1 MSQMTSNFDY
11 TVVGAGIVG
20 LSTAYKLQLKYPDAK
35 ILVLEKENKPAYHQT
50 GRNSGVIH
58 SGIYYKPGSL
68 KARTCV
74 GGYKQLVEFVKEFDV
89 EHDICGKLI
98 VATTDEEV
106 QRLPGI
112 FKRGEENGLT
122 GLRIIGPEE
131 IKEIEPFSGGLQAIR
146 VEQTGIVDYPAMSQK
161 LADRILALQPKSEI
175 HYNEEVQ
182 SIEHLV
188 GGSLALKTSKGKYS
202 SARLIGCG
210 GLQADR
216 LARLD
221 GIDPSIRIVPFRGD
235 YYELAE
241 HAWHKVKHL
250 IYPVPDPNFPFLGVH
265 FTRMIHGGAE
275 CGPNAVFSFAREG
288 YNKTDFNLEDTASSL
303 GFIGT
308 WKLFGLHWRYG
319 LGEYERAF
327 SKTKFLKALQKLMPK
342 LEMEDLVT
350 GRAGIRAQA
359 LNKDGGLVDDFVIE
373 KGENT
378 IHVLNAPSPAAT
390 ASLAI
395 ADEILGMAQI

>member
-1 MSQMTSNFDY
+1 MAKSFDI

-20 LSTAYKLQLKYPDAK
+20 MATAYKLQLKYPDAK
-35 ILVLEKENKPAYHQT
+35 ILVLEKEIRPAYHQT

-68 KARTCV
+68 KAKTCV
-74 GGYKQLVEFVKEFDV
+74 DGYHQLVQFCEEFEVHHE
-89 EHDICGKLI
+89 ICGKLI
-98 VATTDEEV
+98 VATTEEEV
-106 QRLPGI
+106 ARLPHI
-112 FKRGEENGLT
+112 MERGQQNGLSD
-122 GLRIIGPEE
+122 LRLVGPEE
-131 IKEIEPFSGGLQAIR
+131 IKEVEPFAGGLQAIR
-146 VEQTGIVDYPAMSQK
+146 VKQTGIVDYPLMTQR
-161 LADRILALQPKSEI
+161 LGERILALQAASEI
-175 HYNEEVQ
+175 HYEEQVQ
-182 SIEHLV
+182 QIRHLPDHTIV
-188 GGSLALKTSKGKYS
+188 LKTNKGNYQTE
-202 SARLIGCG
+202 RLIGCG
-210 GLQADR
+210 GLQSDR
-216 LARLD
+216 LAQLD
-221 GIDPSIRIVPFRGD
+221 GLTPEVRIVPFRGD

-288 YNKTDFNLEDTASSL
+288 YGKTDFNFKDTASSL
-303 GFIGT
+303 GFAGT

-327 SKTKFLKALQKLMPK
+327 SKTKFLKALRKLMPE
-342 LEMEDLVT
+342 LQMEDLVP

-359 LNKDGGLVDDFVIE
+359 LNKDGGLVDDFVIQR
-373 KGENT
+373 NDRSV
-378 IHVLNAPSPAAT
+378 HVLNAPSPAAT

-395 ADEILGMAQI
+395 ADEIVRLVVE

>member
-1 MSQMTSNFDY
+1 MAKSFDI

-20 LSTAYKLQLKYPDAK
+20 MATAYKLQLKYPDAK
-35 ILVLEKENKPAYHQT
+35 ILALEKEIRPAYHQT

-68 KARTCV
+68 KAKTCV
-74 GGYKQLVEFVKEFDV
+74 DGYHQLVQFCEEFEVHHE
-89 EHDICGKLI
+89 ICGKLI
-98 VATTDEEV
+98 VATTKEEV
-106 QRLPGI
+106 ARLPHI
-112 FKRGEENGLT
+112 MERGQQNGLSD
-122 GLRIIGPEE
+122 LRLVGPEE
-131 IKEIEPFSGGLQAIR
+131 IKEVEPFAGGLQAIR
-146 VEQTGIVDYPAMSQK
+146 VKQTGIVDYPLMTQR
-161 LADRILALQPKSEI
+161 LGERILALQAGSEI
-175 HYNEEVQ
+175 HYAEEVQ
-182 SIEHLV
+182 HIRHLPDHTI
-188 GGSLALKTSKGKYS
+188 ALKTNKGHYQT
-202 SARLIGCG
+202 ARLIGCG
-210 GLQADR
+210 GLQSDR
-216 LARLD
+216 LAQLD
-221 GIDPSIRIVPFRGD
+221 GLTPEVRIVPFRGD

-288 YNKTDFNLEDTASSL
+288 YGKTDFNFKDTASSL
-303 GFIGT
+303 GFAGT

-327 SKTKFLKALQKLMPK
+327 SKTKFLKALRKLMPE
-342 LEMEDLVT
+342 LQMEDLVP

-359 LNKDGGLVDDFVIE
+359 LNKDGGLVDDFVIQR
-373 KGENT
+373 NDRSV
-378 IHVLNAPSPAAT
+378 HVLNAPSPAAT

-395 ADEILGMAQI
+395 ADEIVRLVVE